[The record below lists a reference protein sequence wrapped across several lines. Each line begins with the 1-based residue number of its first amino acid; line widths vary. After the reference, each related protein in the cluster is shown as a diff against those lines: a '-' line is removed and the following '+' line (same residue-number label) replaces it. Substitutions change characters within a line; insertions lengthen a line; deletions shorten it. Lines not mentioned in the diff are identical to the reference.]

1 MAAPAS
7 VGPADLSGTYTLN
20 SKLSDSMDAVLK
32 LQGVGWLVRQ
42 AAAYSTVTATMKQYV
57 RDGAVCLDVDQ
68 VSTGGIRSSE
78 ERVLNWEWKEK
89 DDKIWGKVR
98 GKAR

>member
-1 MAAPAS
+1 MAAPATLTT
-7 VGPADLSGTYTLN
+7 ADMSGVYTLN
-20 SKLSDSMDAVLK
+20 HKLSDSTDAVLK

-42 AAAYSTVTATMKQYV
+42 AAAHSTVTATIKQYNK
-57 RDGAVCLDVDQ
+57 DGIIHLDVNQ
-68 VSTGGIRSSE
+68 VSTGNITSSE
-78 ERVLNWEWKEK
+78 ERILDWEWKEK

>member
-1 MAAPAS
+1 MATPAS
-7 VGPADLSGTYTLN
+7 ITTADMSGVYTLN
-20 SKLSDSMDAVLK
+20 HKLSDSTDAVLK

-42 AAAYSTVTATMKQYV
+42 AAAHSTVTATIKQYTK
-57 RDGAVCLDVDQ
+57 DGVMNLDVSQ
-68 VSTGGIRSSE
+68 VSTGNITSSE
-78 ERVLNWEWKEK
+78 ERILDWEWKDK